1 MARPLDS
8 NKSQIQACRHQARHP
23 RQGPPR
29 EALFVV
35 LALRVLSAFTDR
47 LLDEDLKEKPFFPGL
62 IECTFT

>member
-1 MARPLDS
+1 MARSLDS
-8 NKSQIQACRHQARHP
+8 NKSQIQARCHQACHS

-35 LALRVLSAFTDR
+35 VAIPALSAFTDR
-47 LLDEDLKEKPFFPGL
+47 LLDEDLKEKSFFPGL